1 MGPLTMCWVRYLRV
15 CRVLIGFYLRYIY
28 PSSVEFLKNRPG
40 FVLGHFRK
48 MVLAPHLITETFRN
62 SNNCNR
68 TQFEGK

>member
-1 MGPLTMCWVRYLRV
+1 MLGKVFEGLSGINWVLSQV
-15 CRVLIGFYLRYIY
+15 YIY